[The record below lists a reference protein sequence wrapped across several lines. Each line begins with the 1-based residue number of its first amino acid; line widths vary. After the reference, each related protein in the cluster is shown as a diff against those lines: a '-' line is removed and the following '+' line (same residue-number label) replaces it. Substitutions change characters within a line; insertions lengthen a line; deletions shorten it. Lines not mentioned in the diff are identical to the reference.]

1 MSKTKHNNLIT
12 KANKVYNPIAGFDK
26 EIIQIHQ
33 NQSPISRSTMVKPP
47 FLNHIRN
54 KTISN
59 EIYFPVN

>member
-33 NQSPISRSTMVKPP
+33 NQSPISSSTMVKTP
-47 FLNHIRN
+47 FLNQTRN
-54 KTISN
+54 KK
-59 EIYFPVN
+59 YFRELYL